1 MTKDSFNILSLKKE
15 HVPSVIQL
23 LQELSE
29 FSPQHIDI
37 EKIWNLFKAQ
47 TNVYAFVA
55 CEGKNILS
63 YGSIHIYRNIRG
75 SNIGFIEDV
84 VTSRNHRNRGIGLKV
99 LASLESI
106 ANENNCYKIV
116 LQSTENSVAFYQKL
130 GFSFN
135 SGSGMVKIT

>member
-1 MTKDSFNILSLKKE
+1 MTQDSFKILSLKKE

-29 FSPQHIDI
+29 FSPLIDV
-37 EKIWNLFKAQ
+37 EKMWNLFKAQ

-55 CEGKNILS
+55 CEGNNILS

-84 VTSRNHRNRGIGLKV
+84 VTSRNHRNRGIGMKV
-99 LASLESI
+99 LNILESI
-106 ANENNCYKIV
+106 ANENHCYKIV
-116 LQSTENSVAFYQKL
+116 LQSTKNSSAFYQKL
-130 GFSFN
+130 GFSLN
-135 SGSGMVKIT
+135 TGSGMVKFT

>member
-1 MTKDSFNILSLKKE
+1 MTQDSFKILSLKRE

-29 FSPQHIDI
+29 FNPSIDV
-37 EKIWNLFKAQ
+37 KKMWNLFKAQ
-47 TNVYAFVA
+47 TNVHALVA
-55 CEGKNILS
+55 CEGNNILS

-84 VTSRNHRNRGIGLKV
+84 VTSRNHRNRGIGMKL
-99 LASLESI
+99 LDALERI
-106 ANENNCYKIV
+106 ANENQCYKIV
-116 LQSTENSVAFYQKL
+116 LQSTKNSSAFYQKL

-135 SGSGMVKIT
+135 SGSGMVKFT